1 MLPVWSP
8 FLSFPALKY
17 AGRMSATEN
26 MMKKCLKLIAL
37 FLLVPVAWA
46 GFDEGIDYKRI
57 ANPQPTVSAD
67 KIEVLELFWYGCP
80 HCYHLE
86 PQLAAWRETKPD
98 DVEFVRMPAVLGP
111 DWELLARAYY
121 TMELLGVEEPVHK
134 ALFEHIH
141 KQRKPIRTVADVKAV
156 FVEHGV
162 SEQDFDRTFQ
172 SFAVITKTN
181 RARQA
186 RALYG
191 LTGVPV
197 LVVNGKYLT
206 SAQMAGGNK
215 EMLQVVDFLVEQERG
230 AAPAAAAAP
239 ARP

>member
-1 MLPVWSP
+1 
-8 FLSFPALKY
+8 
-17 AGRMSATEN
+17 
-26 MMKKCLKLIAL
+26 MKQCFKLIAL
-37 FLLVPVAWA
+37 LLVAPLVHAA
-46 GFDEGIDYKRI
+46 LDEGIDYKLI
-57 ANPQPTVSAD
+57 ANAQPTANPD

-86 PQLAAWRETKPD
+86 PQLDAWLESKPD
-98 DVEFVRMPAVLGP
+98 DVDFVRMPAVLGP

-121 TMELLGVEEPVHK
+121 TMELLGVEEQVHS
-134 ALFEHIH
+134 ALFDRIH
-141 KQRKPIRTVADVKAV
+141 KQRKPIRTVDDVKAV

-162 SEQDFDRTFQ
+162 SGQDFDRTFQ
-172 SFAVITKTN
+172 SFAVITKTS

-191 LTGVPV
+191 ITGVPV

-215 EMLQVVDFLVEQERG
+215 EMLQVVDFLVDKERAG
-230 AAPAAAAAP
+230 SAAAAAAP
-239 ARP
+239 AAP

>member
-1 MLPVWSP
+1 
-8 FLSFPALKY
+8 
-17 AGRMSATEN
+17 
-26 MMKKCLKLIAL
+26 MKKCLKLIAL
-37 FLLVPVAWA
+37 LLLVPVAWA
-46 GFDEGIDYKRI
+46 DFDEGIDYKRI
-57 ANPQPTVSAD
+57 PKPQPTVSAD
-67 KIEVLELFWYGCP
+67 KIEVLELFWYACP

-86 PQLAAWRETKPD
+86 PQLAAWLENKPD
-98 DVEFVRMPAVLGP
+98 DVVFVRMPAVLGP

-121 TMELLGVEEPVHK
+121 TVELLGVEDQVHVP
-134 ALFEHIH
+134 LFERIH

-172 SFAVITKTN
+172 SFAVITKTS

-186 RALYG
+186 RAMYG

-197 LVVNGKYLT
+197 LVVNGKYLV

-215 EMLQVVDFLVEQERG
+215 EMLQVVDFLVERER
-230 AAPAAAAAP
+230 AAMPGAAAAP
-239 ARP
+239 AQP

>member
-1 MLPVWSP
+1 
-8 FLSFPALKY
+8 
-17 AGRMSATEN
+17 
-26 MMKKCLKLIAL
+26 MKKCLKLIAL
-37 FLLVPVAWA
+37 FMLVPAAWA
-46 GFDEGIDYKRI
+46 DFDEGIDYKRI

-86 PQLAAWRETKPD
+86 PQLSAWLEGKPE
-98 DVEFVRMPAVLGP
+98 DVVFVRMPAVLGP

-121 TMELLGVEEPVHK
+121 TMELLGVEDQVHVP
-134 ALFEHIH
+134 LFEHIH
-141 KQRKPIRTVADVKAV
+141 KERKRIRNVADVKAV
-156 FVEHGV
+156 FIEHGV

-172 SFAVITKTN
+172 SFAVITKTS

-191 LTGVPV
+191 ITGVPV

-215 EMLQVVDFLVEQERG
+215 EMLQVVDFLVQRER
-230 AAPAAAAAP
+230 AAGPAEAAAEAQP
-239 ARP
+239 